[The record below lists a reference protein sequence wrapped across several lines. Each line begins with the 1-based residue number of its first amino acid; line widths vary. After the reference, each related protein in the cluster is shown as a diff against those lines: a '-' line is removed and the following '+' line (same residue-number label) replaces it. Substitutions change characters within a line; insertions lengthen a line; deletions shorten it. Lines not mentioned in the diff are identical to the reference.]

1 MDGALEHLNRL
12 KESLLALGARRL
24 ALLGASFVL
33 VASLVAG
40 AAWWAGRPV
49 WETLYVGLDR
59 QDASR
64 IGAAL
69 REAGMSFDAA
79 SDGQTI
85 FVRAGEGPQARAL
98 LAERGLPQGASGG
111 YELFDKLGSLG
122 LTTFMQEVTKVRAI
136 EGELSRSI
144 QLLRGVRAARVHVV
158 PADQGAFRRE
168 KRAASAS
175 VVIRGEG
182 ANEAATAAAIRRLV
196 AAAVP
201 GMSVDAVTVLSADG
215 TVLASGEDG
224 ADAGA
229 ARLRGL
235 EREVAREAESAIRR
249 TLSPLL
255 GADNLQVSVA
265 AALNLDKRRVEET
278 IYNPDSKVERS
289 IRVVRESQSA
299 QNAGQ
304 GQATTI
310 ERNLPV
316 PGPKPGAGE
325 SKGSSEEQ
333 SKREET
339 TNFELSSK
347 RVQTQSDGYAVER
360 LTAAVVVNRMS
371 LAAVKAGGDKPD
383 AGKVAAEMKEIEA
396 LIAQAMGLRAERG
409 DQVKLAAVDF
419 LAPEAAPEAAAGGVA
434 QLLARNLGVLLSS
447 LAALA
452 IAGMALAFGVRPLVK
467 ALAAPSEAALAEAAA
482 PPPLGAPAP
491 LEELPGFAPMAMALA
506 EPEPPPHLEPPRR
519 VAQRKLEAIVDLDEK
534 LAADILKQM
543 LRADLA
549 AARPGAAPG
558 VAA

>member
-1 MDGALEHLNRL
+1 MDGALEHLNRVRT
-12 KESLLALGARRL
+12 SLLALGARRL
-24 ALLGASFVL
+24 ALLGASAL
-33 VASLVAG
+33 VVALLIGG

-59 QDASR
+59 QDSAR

-85 FVRAGEGPQARAL
+85 FVRTGEAPQARAL

-168 KRAASAS
+168 KRAATAS
-175 VVIRGEG
+175 VVIRAEG
-182 ANEAATAAAIRRLV
+182 SDQNATAAAIRRLV

-215 TVLASGEDG
+215 AVLASGEDG

-235 EREVAREAESAIRR
+235 EREVAREAETAIRR

-255 GADNLQVSVA
+255 GPDNVQVSVA
-265 AALNLDKRRVEET
+265 ASLNLDKRRVEET
-278 IYNPDSKVERS
+278 IYNPESKVERS
-289 IRVVRESQSA
+289 VRVVRESQSA

-304 GQATTI
+304 GQATTV

-316 PGPKPGAGE
+316 SGPKPGAGDA
-325 SKGSSEEQ
+325 KGSSEEQ
-333 SKREET
+333 NKREET

-360 LTAAVVVNRMS
+360 LSAAVVVNRAS
-371 LAAVKAGGDKPD
+371 LAAAKAGGDKPD
-383 AGKVAAEMKEIEA
+383 AQKLAAEMKEIES
-396 LIAQAMGLRAERG
+396 LVAQAMGLRAERG
-409 DQVKLAAVDF
+409 DQIKLAAVDF
-419 LAPEAAPEAAAGGVA
+419 LAPDVEPAAGAGAGVA
-434 QLLARNLGVLLSS
+434 TLLARNLGVILSS

-452 IAGMALAFGVRPLVK
+452 IAAMALLLGVRPLAR
-467 ALAAPSEAALAEAAA
+467 ALLAA
-482 PPPLGAPAP
+482 PPPVSAGRESSQDDRPPAFP
-491 LEELPGFAPMAMALA
+491 TMPMHAALA
-506 EPEPPPHLEPPRR
+506 QPEPPPHLDPPRR

-543 LRADLA
+543 LRGEPAGGTA
-549 AARPGAAPG
+549 
-558 VAA
+558 

>member
-1 MDGALEHLNRL
+1 MDGALEHLNRVRT
-12 KESLLALGARRL
+12 SLLALGARRL
-24 ALLGASFVL
+24 ALLGGAALL
-33 VASLVAG
+33 VAVLIGA
-40 AAWWAGRPV
+40 AAWWAGKPV

-59 QDASR
+59 QDSAR

-85 FVRAGEGPQARAL
+85 FVRAGEAPQARAL

-175 VVIRGEG
+175 VVIRAEG
-182 ANEAATAAAIRRLV
+182 SDQSATAAAIRRLV

-215 TVLASGEDG
+215 AVLASGEDG

-235 EREVAREAESAIRR
+235 EREVAREAETAIRR

-255 GADNLQVSVA
+255 GPDNVQVSVA
-265 AALNLDKRRVEET
+265 ASLNLDKRRVEET
-278 IYNPDSKVERS
+278 IYNPESKVERS
-289 IRVVRESQSA
+289 VRVVRENQSA

-304 GQATTI
+304 GQATTV

-316 PGPKPGAGE
+316 SGPKPGAGE
-325 SKGSSEEQ
+325 AKGSSEEQ

-360 LTAAVVVNRMS
+360 LSAAVVVNRAS
-371 LAAVKAGGDKPD
+371 LAAAKAGGGQPD
-383 AGKVAAEMKEIEA
+383 AQKVAAELKEIES
-396 LIAQAMGLRAERG
+396 LVAQAMGLRAERG
-409 DQVKLAAVDF
+409 DQIKIAAVDF
-419 LAPEAAPEAAAGGVA
+419 LAPEAEPAAASAGVA
-434 QLLARNLGVLLSS
+434 ALLARNLGVILSS

-452 IAGMALAFGVRPLVK
+452 IAAMALLFGVRPLTR
-467 ALAAPSEAALAEAAA
+467 ALLAA
-482 PPPLGAPAP
+482 PPPAPAALEP
-491 LEELPGFAPMAMALA
+491 LHDDEQPVFPAMEPHPALS
-506 EPEPPPHLEPPRR
+506 EPEPPPHLDPPRR

-543 LRADLA
+543 LRGEPAG
-549 AARPGAAPG
+549 GAA
-558 VAA
+558 

>member
-1 MDGALEHLNRL
+1 MDAALEHLNRL
-12 KESLLALGARRL
+12 KLSLLGLGTRRL
-24 ALLGASFVL
+24 ALLAAAFVI

-49 WETLYVGLDR
+49 WETLYIGLDR
-59 QDASR
+59 QDSAR

-69 REAGMSFDAA
+69 REAGMSFDAS

-122 LTTFMQEVTKVRAI
+122 LTTFMQEVTKLRAV
-136 EGELSRSI
+136 EGELARSI

-168 KRAASAS
+168 KRPASAS
-175 VVIRGEG
+175 VIIRGESVG
-182 ANEAATAAAIRRLV
+182 ENGTAAAIRRLV

-215 TVLASGEDG
+215 AVLASGEDG

-235 EREVAREAESAIRR
+235 EREVAREAETAIRR

-265 AALNLDKRRVEET
+265 ASLNLDKRRVEET
-278 IYNPDSKVERS
+278 IFNPDSKVERS
-289 IRVVRESQSA
+289 IRVVRENQSA

-316 PGPKPGAGE
+316 GGPKPGAGDA
-325 SKGSSEEQ
+325 KGSSEEQ

-360 LTAAVVVNRMS
+360 LSAAVVVNRAA
-371 LAAVKAGGDKPD
+371 LAAVKSGGDKPD
-383 AGKVAAEMKEIEA
+383 AQKVAAELKEIEA
-396 LIAQAMGLRAERG
+396 LVAQAMGLRADRG
-409 DQVKLAAVDF
+409 DQIKLAAVDF
-419 LAPEAAPEAAAGGVA
+419 LPVEANAEAASGGFAAA
-434 QLLARNLGVLLSS
+434 LARHFGTILSS
-447 LAALA
+447 LAGLA
-452 IAGMALAFGVRPLVK
+452 VAGLALAFGVRPLVR
-467 ALAAPSEAALAEAAA
+467 ALAAA
-482 PPPLGAPAP
+482 PPQAPALDGPEP
-491 LEELPGFAPMAMALA
+491 LPALGDDTEPDELPAFPTMAMALS
-506 EPEPPPHLEPPRR
+506 EPEPPPHLDPPRR
-519 VAQRKLEAIVDLDEK
+519 VAQRKLEAIVDLDEH

-543 LRADLA
+543 LRGERGHSASA
-549 AARPGAAPG
+549 A
-558 VAA
+558 

>member
-1 MDGALEHLNRL
+1 MDGALEHLNRI
-12 KESLLALGARRL
+12 KTSLLALGARRL
-24 ALLGASFVL
+24 ALLAATALVVAGL
-33 VASLVAG
+33 VAAS
-40 AAWWAGRPV
+40 AWWAGRPV

-59 QDASR
+59 QDSAR

-69 REAGMSFDAA
+69 REAGMSFDAS

-85 FVRAGEGPQARAL
+85 FVRTGEAPQARAL

-136 EGELSRSI
+136 EGELARSI

-182 ANEAATAAAIRRLV
+182 SDQAGAAAAIRRLV

-201 GMSVDAVTVLSADG
+201 GMNVDAVTVLSADG
-215 TVLASGEDG
+215 AVLASGEDG

-235 EREVAREAESAIRR
+235 EREVAREAETAIRR

-255 GADNLQVSVA
+255 GPDNVQVSVA

-278 IYNPDSKVERS
+278 IYNPESKVERS
-289 IRVVRESQSA
+289 IRVVRENQSA

-304 GQATTI
+304 GQATTV

-316 PGPKPGAGE
+316 SGPKPGGD

-360 LTAAVVVNRMS
+360 LSAAVVVNRAS

-383 AGKVAAEMKEIEA
+383 QQKIAAELKEIES
-396 LIAQAMGLRAERG
+396 LVAQAMGLRSERG
-409 DQVKLAAVDF
+409 DQIKLAAVDF
-419 LAPEAAPEAAAGGVA
+419 LAPEPDPASASGGFMT
-434 QLLARNLGVLLSS
+434 LLARNLGVILSS
-447 LAALA
+447 LAALG
-452 IAGMALAFGVRPLVK
+452 IAAMALFFGVRPLAK
-467 ALAAPSEAALAEAAA
+467 AIAQIAPPASPESEAQATDALGLDGPAALEGA
-482 PPPLGAPAP
+482 FPPAFPT
-491 LEELPGFAPMAMALA
+491 MAALA
-506 EPEPPPHLEPPRR
+506 EPEPPPHLDPPRR

-543 LRADLA
+543 LRADALG
-549 AARPGAAPG
+549 GAA
-558 VAA
+558 

>member
-12 KESLLALGARRL
+12 KDNLLALGARRL
-24 ALLGASFVL
+24 ALLAATALL
-33 VASLVAG
+33 VAGLVAG

-59 QDASR
+59 QDAAR

-79 SDGQTI
+79 ADGQTI
-85 FVRAGEGPQARAL
+85 FVRAGEAPQARAL

-182 ANEAATAAAIRRLV
+182 ANEAAAAIRRLV

-229 ARLRGL
+229 ARLRSL

-278 IYNPDSKVERS
+278 IFNPDSKVERS

-316 PGPKPGAGE
+316 PGPKPGGGE
-325 SKGSSEEQ
+325 AKGSSEEQ

-347 RVQTQSDGYAVER
+347 RVQTQSDGYAIER

-383 AGKVAAEMKEIEA
+383 AQKVGAELKEIEA
-396 LIAQAMGLRAERG
+396 LVAQAMGLRVDRG
-409 DQVKLAAVDF
+409 DQVKIAAVDF
-419 LAPEAAPEAAAGGVA
+419 LAPDVAPEAAAPGLTA
-434 QLLARNLGVLLSS
+434 LLARNLGVILSS

-452 IAGMALAFGVRPLVK
+452 IVALALGFGVRPLVK
-467 ALAAPSEAALAEAAA
+467 ALAAA
-482 PPPLGAPAP
+482 PAPAP
-491 LEELPGFAPMAMALA
+491 LAAEAGLDELPAFPPMAPALA
-506 EPEPPPHLEPPRR
+506 EPEPPPHLDPPRR

-543 LRADLA
+543 LRADA
-549 AARPGAAPG
+549 GEVPA
-558 VAA
+558 